1 MQLNTL
7 SMVHEFLRRTVK
19 PGDFCIDA
27 TAGKG
32 RDTALL
38 CRLTGDAGRVL
49 AFDIQE
55 AAVAQ
60 TKALL
65 AAEGLTAEVIRDSH
79 ANMERYAAAETVDC
93 VVFNFGRLPGGDPS
107 IFTRS
112 DTSVA
117 ALEAALR
124 LLKPGGVVAIALY
137 YGGVN
142 GYGERDAVM
151 TWLETLDDRKFS
163 VLRCDLG
170 QPGERSPGPHFYLEG
185 MIDFFCIVIGERICY
200 HEAVT
205 RRRSAGPVRRN
216 NYERSEGYLPG
227 GCGAVRPGDV

>member
-38 CRLTGDAGRVL
+38 CRLT
-49 AFDIQE
+49 
-55 AAVAQ
+55 AVAQ

-79 ANMERYAAAETVDC
+79 ANMERYAVAETVDC

-124 LLKPGGVVAIALY
+124 LLKPGGVIAIALY
-137 YGGVN
+137 YGGAN

-163 VLRCDLG
+163 VLRCDW
-170 QPGERSPGPHFYLEG
+170 
-185 MIDFFCIVIGERICY
+185 
-200 HEAVT
+200 AN
-205 RRRSAGPVRRN
+205 RRN
-216 NYERSEGYLPG
+216 DPP
-227 GCGAVRPGDV
+227 VPIFIWKD